1 MRSSPFTATRGAG
14 LLGLAALALAPRAAS
29 AHVKWFSDFRFTD
42 PPLSAAEV
50 VTPTFLALAVLSV
63 VVLGA
68 FVVLDGRLAGAAW
81 YRRVSDWLAGYQDR
95 SGLVLRIAAGAVMLL
110 NWQAD
115 ALLVPEL
122 PAGAAWVG
130 WAQFA
135 VALLL
140 LFRPTVP
147 LAGAGLLGLYGLG
160 LARFGAFHVL
170 DYAYVVG
177 FGVAFVV
184 AAARSERVRGLALP
198 ALYATVGFSLCWVA
212 MEKLVYPQWG
222 LYVIEQNPALAL
234 GFPVAFFLVAAAFV
248 ELALGYLLLIGLL
261 ERPLALVITLV
272 FFTTTLIFGK
282 LEVIGHTMLHAAL
295 VVFLIEGTG
304 GVYTPPVRFHR
315 TTPLRV
321 AFAGVNFVVL
331 LALLL
336 VPYAWGAQRV
346 YERALGEAPA
356 RSAADVPGRH
366 ASEGAAPAV
375 RHTHPDGDVH
385 LHEATGV
392 NGR

>member
-1 MRSSPFTATRGAG
+1 MRTRSFAV
-14 LLGLAALALAPRAAS
+14 ARASALVAVALAPRAAS

-50 VTPTFLALAVLSV
+50 VTPTFLALAALSV
-63 VVLGA
+63 VVLGLL
-68 FVVLDGRLAGAAW
+68 VVLEGKLGGAAW
-81 YRRVSDWLAGYQDR
+81 YTRLTAWLAGYRDR
-95 SGLVLRIAAGAVMLL
+95 SGLVLRVAAGAVMLL

-140 LFRPTVP
+140 LSRRTVP
-147 LAGAGLLGLYGLG
+147 LAGAGLLALYGLG
-160 LARFGAFHVL
+160 VARFGAFHVL
-170 DYAYVVG
+170 DYAYVAG
-177 FGVAFVV
+177 FAVAFLVS
-184 AAARSERVRGLALP
+184 AARSERVRGLALP

-212 MEKLVYPQWG
+212 LEKLVYPQWG
-222 LYVIEQNPALAL
+222 LYVIEQTPALAL
-234 GFPVAFFLVAAAFV
+234 GFPVAFFLVGAAFV

-261 ERPLALVITLV
+261 ERPLALVVTLV

-282 LEVIGHTMLHAAL
+282 LEVIGHTMIHAAL

-304 GVYTPPVRFHR
+304 GLYTPPVRFHR

-321 AFAGVNFVVL
+321 AFAGVNFALL
-331 LALLL
+331 LAVLL

-346 YERALGEAPA
+346 YERAVREAPA
-356 RSAADVPGRH
+356 RPVAGAPGPH
-366 ASEGAAPAV
+366 TSEGRGAAGGE
-375 RHTHPDGDVH
+375 HEHPDG
-385 LHEATGV
+385 EAHV
-392 NGR
+392 DE

>member
-1 MRSSPFTATRGAG
+1 MSTPARSASRTAG
-14 LLGLAALALAPRAAS
+14 LVALLVAALVPRPAL

-42 PPLSAAEV
+42 PPLSAPEV
-50 VTPTFLALAVLSV
+50 VTPTFLALAALSV
-63 VVLGA
+63 VVLGLL
-68 FVVLDGRLAGAAW
+68 VVLEGRLSGAGWYGRVTAW
-81 YRRVSDWLAGYQDR
+81 LSGYQDR
-95 SGLVLRIAAGAVMLL
+95 SGLVLRVAAGAVMLL

-140 LFRPTVP
+140 LSSRTVP

-170 DYAYVVG
+170 DYAYVAG
-177 FGVAFVV
+177 FAVAFLVS
-184 AAARSERVRGLALP
+184 AARSERVRGLALP

-261 ERPLALVITLV
+261 ERPLALVVTLV

-321 AFAGVNFVVL
+321 AFAGVNFALL

-346 YERALGEAPA
+346 YERALHDASGRSGAETSGPYTSEGHGTAVGERGPVDGEA
-356 RSAADVPGRH
+356 H
-366 ASEGAAPAV
+366 A
-375 RHTHPDGDVH
+375 
-385 LHEATGV
+385 HE
-392 NGR
+392 

>member
-1 MRSSPFTATRGAG
+1 MRSRLHAATRVVAV
-14 LLGLAALALAPRAAS
+14 AAAVFAPRAAS

-50 VTPTFLALAVLSV
+50 VTPTFLALAALSV
-63 VVLGA
+63 VVLGLL
-68 FVVLDGRLAGAAW
+68 VVLDVRLAGAAW
-81 YRRVSDWLAGYQDR
+81 YRRVGAWLAGYQDR
-95 SGLVLRIAAGAVMLL
+95 SGLVLRVAAGAVMLL
-110 NWQAD
+110 DWQAD

-122 PAGAAWVG
+122 PAGAAWAG

-140 LFRPTVP
+140 LFRQTVP
-147 LAGAGLLGLYGLG
+147 LAGAGMLALYGLG
-160 LARFGAFHVL
+160 MARFGAFHML

-177 FGVAFVV
+177 FSVAFLVS
-184 AAARSERVRGLALP
+184 AARSERVRGLALP

-212 MEKLVYPQWG
+212 LEKLVYPQWG

-234 GFPVAFFLVAAAFV
+234 GFPLAFFLVGAAFV

-261 ERPLALVITLV
+261 ERPLALVVTLV

-282 LEVIGHTMLHAAL
+282 VEVIGHTMLHAAL

-315 TTPLRV
+315 TVALRV
-321 AFAGVNFVVL
+321 AFASVNFAVL

-346 YERALGEAPA
+346 YERAVREAPA
-356 RSAADVPGRH
+356 RQ
-366 ASEGAAPAV
+366 APA
-375 RHTHPDGDVH
+375 RPAAEAATPHAHPDGEA
-385 LHEATGV
+385 HE
-392 NGR
+392 

>member
-1 MRSSPFTATRGAG
+1 MSLSAHAARRAAG
-14 LLGLAALALAPRAAS
+14 LAGLSVLALAPRAAS

-50 VTPTFLALAVLSV
+50 VTPTFLALAALSV
-63 VVLGA
+63 VALGLLVL
-68 FVVLDGRLAGAAW
+68 LDGRLAGAAS
-81 YRRVSDWLAGYQDR
+81 YGRVGDWLSGYQDR
-95 SGLVLRIAAGAVMLL
+95 SGLVLRVAAGAVMLL

-140 LFRPTVP
+140 LSRRTVP
-147 LAGAGLLGLYGLG
+147 LAGAGLMALYGLG

-170 DYAYVVG
+170 DYAYVAG
-177 FGVAFVV
+177 FAVAFLVS
-184 AAARSERVRGLALP
+184 AARSERVRGLALP

-212 MEKLVYPQWG
+212 LEKLVYPQWG

-261 ERPLALVITLV
+261 ERPLALVVTLV

-282 LEVIGHTMLHAAL
+282 LEVIGHTMIHAAL

-304 GVYTPPVRFHR
+304 GLYTPPVRFHR

-321 AFAGVNFVVL
+321 AFAGVNFALL

-346 YERALGEAPA
+346 YERAVREAPA
-356 RSAADVPGRH
+356 APAAEAPGPH
-366 ASEGAAPAV
+366 TSEGMPAEAHGHSDGGA
-375 RHTHPDGDVH
+375 HTH
-385 LHEATGV
+385 E
-392 NGR
+392 

>member
-1 MRSSPFTATRGAG
+1 MRSRLHAATRVVAV
-14 LLGLAALALAPRAAS
+14 AAAVFAPRAAS

-50 VTPTFLALAVLSV
+50 VTPTFLALAALSV
-63 VVLGA
+63 VVLGLL
-68 FVVLDGRLAGAAW
+68 VVLDGRLAGAAW
-81 YRRVSDWLAGYQDR
+81 YRRVGAWLAGYQDR
-95 SGLVLRIAAGAVMLL
+95 SGLVLRVAAGAVMLL
-110 NWQAD
+110 DWQAD

-122 PAGAAWVG
+122 PAGAAWAG

-140 LFRPTVP
+140 LFRQTVP
-147 LAGAGLLGLYGLG
+147 LAGAGMLALYGLG
-160 LARFGAFHVL
+160 MARFGAFHML

-177 FGVAFVV
+177 FSVAFLVS
-184 AAARSERVRGLALP
+184 AARSERERGLALP

-212 MEKLVYPQWG
+212 LEKLVYPQWG

-234 GFPVAFFLVAAAFV
+234 GFPLAFFLVGAAFV

-261 ERPLALVITLV
+261 ERPLALVVTLV

-282 LEVIGHTMLHAAL
+282 VEVIGHTMLHAAL

-315 TTPLRV
+315 TTALRV
-321 AFAGVNFVVL
+321 AFASVNFAVL

-346 YERALGEAPA
+346 YERAVREAPA
-356 RSAADVPGRH
+356 RPAA
-366 ASEGAAPAV
+366 EAPA
-375 RHTHPDGDVH
+375 RPAAETATPHAHPDGEA
-385 LHEATGV
+385 HE
-392 NGR
+392 